1 MDKKI
6 KENLIYYKIIISNK
20 ATLTGRFLLQKK
32 GNIMKL
38 YDLLQIGFFLGA
50 FYWLSTGIIEQY
62 LFGWG

>member
-1 MDKKI
+1 
-6 KENLIYYKIIISNK
+6 
-20 ATLTGRFLLQKK
+20 
-32 GNIMKL
+32 MKL